1 MSVVTAVSFRVVIYW
16 LLSLSPDMVSH
27 HLHIKICSTGVI
39 TEERLCW
46 ERDTFLPGK
55 KKKKPKKRENLVC
68 STWRIAQKGLRG
80 VVIASSALSHHARR
94 GESLGRGGKKKLNKS
109 TQCQEGDR
117 FEIAASS
124 EDAQVGSDGGINRGR
139 RTPAHSSVP
148 CTFTPFLHYF
158 FPFSPARGGKPPNSK
173 CIKALLPPVI
183 PPPSFSIGLLSHL
196 SQRAT

>member
-1 MSVVTAVSFRVVIYW
+1 MLGKR
-16 LLSLSPDMVSH
+16 
-27 HLHIKICSTGVI
+27 HISS
-39 TEERLCW
+39 W
-46 ERDTFLPGK
+46 E
-55 KKKKPKKRENLVC
+55 KKKKPPKKGKTLSAALGELLRKVFG
-68 STWRIAQKGLRG
+68 GL
-80 VVIASSALSHHARR
+80 SSPCLRSLIML
-94 GESLGRGGKKKLNKS
+94 GEERVWEGGKKKKLNKS